1 MNLFVT
7 GGAGFIGTN
16 FVRIALERGHSV
28 LNYDALTYA
37 GRRDNLIEFE
47 GAAGYH
53 FVHADICDATYLNRE
68 LSHGFDGKPFDAII
82 NIAAESHVDR
92 SLNFATSFS
101 KTNCVGVTT
110 LLETALKNKV
120 NTFIQVSTDEVY
132 GSLGKSGSF
141 TLESPLRPSSPYS
154 ASKAAGDLVALS
166 FAHSFGVDVR
176 ITRCTNNYGPYQY
189 PEKFIPT
196 IITHALAGKEIP
208 VFAQGLNVR
217 DWIFVD
223 DHCFAILAVLEK
235 GKSEGI
241 YHFGGSTELTNI
253 ELLHVI
259 LGILAEKTGKAKEEY
274 TNLIKFVADRPGH
287 DLRYSLDWS
296 QSKTELGWQPQT
308 QFEEGIRKT
317 VGWYLDNKEWWRHLQ
332 ISR

>member
-16 FVRIALERGHSV
+16 FVRMALERGHSV

-37 GRRDNLIEFE
+37 GRRANLIEFE
-47 GAAGYH
+47 GTPRYH
-53 FVHADICDATYLNRE
+53 FVHADICDSAYLTRE
-68 LSHGFDGKPFDAII
+68 MSHGFDGKSFDAII

-92 SLNFATSFS
+92 SLNFATAFS
-101 KTNCVGVTT
+101 KTNCVGVTS

-132 GSLGKSGSF
+132 GSLGESGSF
-141 TLESPLRPSSPYS
+141 TLESPLHPSSPYS
-154 ASKAAGDLVALS
+154 ASKAGGDLVALS

-223 DHCFAILAVLEK
+223 DHCSAILSVLEK
-235 GKSEGI
+235 GKAGSI

-259 LGILAEKTGKAKEEY
+259 LGILADNTGKEKEEY
-274 TNLIKFVADRPGH
+274 TKLIKFVTDRPGH

-296 QSKTELGWQPQT
+296 HSKAELGWQPQT
-308 QFEEGIRKT
+308 QFQDGIRKT
-317 VGWYLDNKEWWRHLQ
+317 VEWYLDNKKWWQHLQ

>member
-16 FVRIALERGHSV
+16 FVRLAMAKGHNV

-37 GRRDNLIEFE
+37 GRRENLIEHE
-47 GAAGYH
+47 GELNYH
-53 FVHADICDATYLNRE
+53 FVHGDIADGTHVEKEISNGY
-68 LSHGFDGKPFDAII
+68 DGKPFDAII

-92 SLNFATSFS
+92 SLNFASTFS
-101 KTNCVGVTT
+101 RTNCLGVTT
-110 LLETALKNKV
+110 LLESALKNTV
-120 NTFIQVSTDEVY
+120 STFLQVSTDEVY
-132 GSLGKSGSF
+132 GSLGESGSF

-166 FAHSFGVDVR
+166 FEHSFGLDVR

-196 IITHALAGKEIP
+196 IITHALERKPIP

-217 DWIFVD
+217 DWIFVE
-223 DHCFAILAVLEK
+223 DHCEAIFSVLES
-235 GKSEGI
+235 GKSGGI
-241 YHFGGSTELTNI
+241 YHFGGSTELKNI

-259 LGILAEKTGKAKEEY
+259 LEILAEKVSKPIEEF
-274 TNLIKFVADRPGH
+274 TKLITYVTDRPGH

-296 QSKTELGWQPQT
+296 SSEKELGWKPKT
-308 QFEEGIRKT
+308 QFNDGIKRT
-317 VGWYLDNKEWWRHLQ
+317 VEWYLENEDWWKNLQ
-332 ISR
+332 VTR

>member
-16 FVRIALERGHSV
+16 FVRIALEQGHSI

-47 GAAGYH
+47 GTARYH
-53 FVHADICDATYLNRE
+53 FVHADICDSTYLTRE
-68 LSHGFDGKPFDAII
+68 LGHGFDGKPFDAII

-101 KTNCVGVTT
+101 KTNCVGVTS
-110 LLETALKNKV
+110 LLETALKNKI

-132 GSLGKSGSF
+132 GSLGESGSF
-141 TLESPLRPSSPYS
+141 TLESPLHPSSPYS

-223 DHCFAILAVLEK
+223 DHCSAILSVLEK
-235 GKSEGI
+235 GKTGGI

-259 LGILAEKTGKAKEEY
+259 LGILAEKTGKETEEY
-274 TNLIKFVADRPGH
+274 TKLIKFVSDRPGH

-296 QSKTELGWQPQT
+296 NSKTELGWQPQT
-308 QFEEGIRKT
+308 KFQDGIRKT
-317 VGWYLDNKEWWRHLQ
+317 VEWYLDNKEWWQHLQ

>member
-1 MNLFVT
+1 VNLFVT

-16 FVRIALERGHSV
+16 FVRIALERGHRI
-28 LNYDALTYA
+28 LNYDSLTYA
-37 GRRDNLIEFE
+37 GRRENLIEFE
-47 GAAGYH
+47 GAPGYH
-53 FVHADICDATYLNRE
+53 FVHADICDSAYLNKE

-101 KTNCVGVTT
+101 RTNCVGVTT
-110 LLETALKNKV
+110 LLEAALQNKV
-120 NTFIQVSTDEVY
+120 NIFIQVSTDEVY
-132 GSLGKSGSF
+132 GSLGESGSF
-141 TLESPLRPSSPYS
+141 TLDSPLHPSSPYS

-166 FAHSFGVDVR
+166 FSHSFGLDVR

-196 IITHALAGKEIP
+196 IITHALGGRPIP
-208 VFAQGLNVR
+208 VFARGLNVR

-223 DHCFAILAVLEK
+223 DHCDAIFTVLEK
-235 GKSEGI
+235 GTNGNI

-253 ELLHVI
+253 DLLHTI
-259 LGILAEKTGKAKEEY
+259 LQILAAKTQRPLEEF
-274 TNLIKFVADRPGH
+274 TKLITFVADRPGH

-296 QSKTELGWQPQT
+296 ESEKELGWKPKT
-308 QFEEGIRKT
+308 PFTEGIQRT
-317 VGWYLDNKEWWRHLQ
+317 VEWYLNNQDWWQHLQ
-332 ISR
+332 IAR